1 MFLLSLINPTYQDLP
16 IVLYLLLGELMKVT
30 GGGHWQ
36 RVGKR
41 GDYPSPR
48 CGAAISVHWNKAL
61 LFGGVYD
68 QEGK

>member
-1 MFLLSLINPTYQDLP
+1 
-16 IVLYLLLGELMKVT
+16 MKVT

-68 QEGK
+68 QEGKLLIL